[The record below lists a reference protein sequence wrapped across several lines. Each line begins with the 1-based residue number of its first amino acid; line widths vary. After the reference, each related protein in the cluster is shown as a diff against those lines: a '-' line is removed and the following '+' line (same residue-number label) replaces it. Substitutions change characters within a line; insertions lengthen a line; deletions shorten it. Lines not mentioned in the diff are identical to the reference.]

1 MSRFIERVIGSAKL
15 DVRIYEEVEADQT
28 ATGQAMV
35 VVVASSLAAGV
46 GALRESGLVGLVGG
60 TVFALVSWFVWAAIT
75 SFLGTRLLPEP
86 QTRSDVGELL
96 RTVGFSSAPGVL
108 RVFGAVP
115 VVGRLITYATW
126 AWMLVAMVVAVR
138 QALDYR
144 STLRAVGVCLIGF
157 VVFVAASFGAAVA
170 MVALGAIGSRIL

>member
-1 MSRFIERVIGSAKL
+1 MSRFIDRVIGSAKL

-35 VVVASSLAAGV
+35 VVVASSLAAGI
-46 GALRESGLVGLVGG
+46 GALREGGLSGLVVG
-60 TVFALVSWFVWAAIT
+60 TVIALVSWFVWAAIT
-75 SFLGTRLLPEP
+75 SFVGTRLLPEP

-108 RVFGAVP
+108 RVLGAVP
-115 VVGRLITYATW
+115 VVGRLVVYATW
-126 AWMLVAMVVAVR
+126 AWMLVAMVIAVR

-144 STLRAVGVCLIGF
+144 STLRAIGVCLIGF
-157 VVFVAASFGAAVA
+157 AVFVAASLSAAVA
-170 MVALGAIGSRIL
+170 MVTLGAIGSRIL